1 MLHRMI
7 ERIADVPGGVL
18 GFEAVGEVSAEDYR
32 DVVVPAI
39 AALGESGGEARVLLV
54 LGPRFERFSAGAM
67 WQDAKMA
74 FQHVRWARAAL
85 VTDVEWV
92 RHLTGAF
99 GWMVP
104 GEFRTFAVAER
115 AAATA
120 WVAGDVD
127 RPASA

>member
-1 MLHRMI
+1 MI
-7 ERIADVPGGVL
+7 ERITDVPDGVL

-39 AALGESGGEARVLLV
+39 ASLAASGGDARVLLV

-74 FQHVRWARAAL
+74 FEHVHWARAAL
-85 VTDVEWV
+85 VTDVDWI
-92 RHLTGAF
+92 RHVTGAF

-104 GEFRTFAVAER
+104 GEFRTFAVADRE
-115 AAATA
+115 AATA
-120 WVAGDVD
+120 WVAGGA
-127 RPASA
+127 PPSP